1 MACVHMD
8 VVHGLGGLQ
17 LIASR
22 NCRSEKK
29 NTKKNKIIII
39 PVTRSNVWQRDSVW
53 DFEALHKHNSSS
65 KNAIV

>member
-29 NTKKNKIIII
+29 KQQNNNNPSDQKQCVAKG
-39 PVTRSNVWQRDSVW
+39 QC
-53 DFEALHKHNSSS
+53 LGL
-65 KNAIV
+65 

>member
-17 LIASR
+17 SIASR
-22 NCRSEKK
+22 NCRCG
-29 NTKKNKIIII
+29 KKNKIIII
-39 PVTRSNVWQRDSVW
+39 PVTRSNVWQRDSAW

-65 KNAIV
+65 TNAIV